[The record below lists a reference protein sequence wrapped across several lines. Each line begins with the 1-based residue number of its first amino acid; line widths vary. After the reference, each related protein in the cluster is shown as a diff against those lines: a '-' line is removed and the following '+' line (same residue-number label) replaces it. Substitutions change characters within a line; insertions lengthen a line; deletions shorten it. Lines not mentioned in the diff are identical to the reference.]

1 MNYEELISVV
11 LECNKMVNSYG
22 ILPFDVAEKCLR
34 ATELLRE
41 IVADGDFNKYREWY
55 AENIPPQT

>member
-22 ILPFDVAEKCLR
+22 ILPFDIAEKCLK

-41 IVADGDFNKYREWY
+41 IVAMEITISIVNGTLRIY
-55 AENIPPQT
+55 